1 MWRGGWPLLFYT
13 WKDWGSWETRGRCG
27 ATKRMPWS
35 PAPASLHQLKL
46 CLGRTHASILSHQ
59 LCVLV
64 EWTGRRRL
72 VCTLLRVPVDRAAF
86 HQQSSVIGCLCASWV
101 RGHVTE
107 PTVCGGGWYVP
118 GHPHSDVNVSL
129 CAHMYCMWALSQSGW
144 ELGTCSSFADLSTRS
159 RTWDVCVFILRTGW
173 PCFWPWA
180 SLHSI
185 FSSVTQKRAGPE
197 QLSPPT
203 LYLQV

>member
-13 WKDWGSWETRGRCG
+13 WKDWGPWETWGRCG

-64 EWTGRRRL
+64 EWTGRRHL
-72 VCTLLRVPVDRAAF
+72 VCMLLRVPMDRAAF

-101 RGHVTE
+101 CGHVTE
-107 PTVCGGGWYVP
+107 PTVCVGGGMV
-118 GHPHSDVNVSL
+118 
-129 CAHMYCMWALSQSGW
+129 CA
-144 ELGTCSSFADLSTRS
+144 
-159 RTWDVCVFILRTGW
+159 
-173 PCFWPWA
+173 
-180 SLHSI
+180 
-185 FSSVTQKRAGPE
+185 RA
-197 QLSPPT
+197 PT
-203 LYLQV
+203 LGCKCELVCTHVLHVSTQPERVGIRNMFQLCRPEHKK